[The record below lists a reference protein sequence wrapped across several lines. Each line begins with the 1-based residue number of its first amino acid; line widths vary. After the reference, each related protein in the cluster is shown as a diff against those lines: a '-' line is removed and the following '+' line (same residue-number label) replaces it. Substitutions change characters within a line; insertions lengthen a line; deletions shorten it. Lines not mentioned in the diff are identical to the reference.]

1 MNKNINK
8 EEILKLALGVD
19 NSLFRLYINLLD
31 DSSTNYILAAIALIK
46 DGGINEKIIDEA
58 KRKKQIK
65 IATMLL
71 EEAINI
77 AGNAYNDADKFKKI
91 ELKNDLKKAYSYLI
105 AIYGQDSDL
114 NEEILPLK
122 EYTKDAN
129 LESKARYQKYISE
142 GYKYLSFI
150 DVLYILN
157 IYNGQITRYNVEK
170 IADAIK
176 YLDLKEKVNIDKV
189 SDQLS
194 IIAGELITN
203 DKDLED
209 SLKLCD
215 FIINNDINNEKA
227 YYFKAYINKDK
238 EDFDNLI
245 STYKQ
250 ICVYK
255 HIELLDPLEI
265 IE

>member
-31 DSSTNYILAAIALIK
+31 DSSSNYILAALALIK
-46 DGGINEKIIDEA
+46 DGAINAGIIDDA

-71 EEAINI
+71 EEGINI
-77 AGNAYNDADKFKKI
+77 ASNSLNEADKFKRI
-91 ELKNDLKKAYSYLI
+91 ELKNDLKMAYSYLL

-114 NEEILPLK
+114 NEELLSLK
-122 EYTKDAN
+122 EYVKDCN

-142 GYKYLSFI
+142 GYKYLSFVN
-150 DVLYILN
+150 VLYILN
-157 IYNGQITRYNVEK
+157 VYNGQITRYNVEK

-176 YLDLKEKVNIDKV
+176 YLDLKEEVDIKNI

-203 DKDLED
+203 DKDLDD

-215 FIINNDINNEKA
+215 FIINNDMNNEKA

-238 EDFDNLI
+238 EGFDDLI
-245 STYKQ
+245 ATYKQ

-265 IE
+265 IK

>member
-31 DSSTNYILAAIALIK
+31 DSSTNYILASIALIK

-77 AGNAYNDADKFKKI
+77 AANAYNDADKFKKI

-114 NEEILPLK
+114 NEEILTLK

-176 YLDLKEKVNIDKV
+176 CLDLKEKVNIDKV

-227 YYFKAYINKDK
+227 YYFKAYINKGK